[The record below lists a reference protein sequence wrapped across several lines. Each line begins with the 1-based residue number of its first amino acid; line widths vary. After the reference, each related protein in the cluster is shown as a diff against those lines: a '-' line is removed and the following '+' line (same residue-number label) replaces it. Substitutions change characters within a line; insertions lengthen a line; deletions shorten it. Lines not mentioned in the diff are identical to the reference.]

1 MATILL
7 SAVGASLGAGFG
19 GTVLGL
25 SGAVIGRAVGATI
38 GRAIDQRILGQG
50 SKAVET
56 GRVDRLRIQTA
67 GEGTPI
73 ARLWGQM
80 RIPGHVIWASPLNE
94 IRREQRGGKGTGPRV
109 TEFSYRL
116 NVALALCEGPILGV
130 GRIWADGEEISPD
143 DLDMRVYT
151 GSETQLPDP
160 AIAAQEGDLAP
171 AYRGIAY
178 VVIEDLALERWGN
191 RVPQLSFEVLR
202 RAKSGRGLSR
212 EVEAVA
218 LIPATG
224 EYALATTAV
233 SVDLG
238 LGETRVIN
246 RNLPAGVTDFAV
258 SMRNLQ
264 RELPKVCSVSLVV
277 SWFGS
282 DLRVNHC
289 TIKPKVEDRDFGAR
303 EMAWRAGGITR
314 AEAEEV
320 ARVDN
325 RPIYGGTP
333 ADGSVIEALRALSA
347 AGKKAVFYPFILME
361 QLRGN
366 ALADPWSGAARQA
379 VMPWR
384 GRITSSVAAGQPDSP
399 DGTAAAEAEVRTF
412 FGQALAA
419 DFSRS
424 GGAVH
429 YHGPQEWSYRR
440 FILHYAHL
448 CAEAGGIDAFLIGS
462 EMVGLTRIRGAA
474 NSFPAVAELRRLA
487 ADVRAILG
495 DGVKI
500 GYAADWSEYFGYH
513 PGNGDIHFHLDPLW
527 ADDDID
533 FVGIDNYMPLSDWRE
548 GENHLD
554 AHWGRIDNPA
564 YLRAN
569 VAGGEGYDWYY
580 PRDIDRDRQNREPIT
595 DGAHSEP
602 WVWRY
607 KDIRNWWQNP
617 HHDRI
622 DGQRRSLPTAWVP
635 GKKPVWFT
643 EMGCAALDKATNQP
657 NKFLDAMS
665 SESVLPYHSDGRR
678 DDVIQAAYVRAMV
691 GFWGDPAQ
699 NPPRPAFGRT
709 AAGRMIDMTRAHVW
723 CWDARPY
730 PAFPARADLW
740 SDGPAY
746 ERGHW
751 LNGRASAVPLGDV
764 VAEICRDAGIV
775 HFDTEALSG
784 LVRGYAPGGGQ
795 SGRAALQPLMLAYSF
810 DAVERDGVLHFL
822 MRDARVGAE
831 FGPDDLAVSEDL
843 RGFEVLRASDAE
855 ISGRIRL
862 THVENGGDYA
872 ASTVEAMLPGADFA
886 AVSESE
892 LPMALT
898 RAEGRAMAERWLSEA
913 GVGRDSMRFALPP
926 SRDGVGAGDVVRID
940 EGQGSP
946 RRWRIDRIE
955 RGAVTVIDAVRV
967 ESGVYRPARG
977 IDETAPLRAFTPAIP
992 VWPVFL
998 DLPLL
1003 RGDESPH
1010 APRVAVTATPWP
1022 GQAAVWMSEEESGGY
1037 LLNTTVPARSVMG
1050 VTETPLDRARAGVW
1064 DRGPALRIRVKGGAL
1079 RSANEAALMAG
1090 ANLLAIGDGT
1100 PEGWELLQFAT
1111 ARLVSAGLWEISH
1124 RLRGQAGTEAF
1135 MPEVWPAGSIVVL
1148 LDGSAPQ
1155 VDLAPSAR
1163 NQLRHWRIGP
1173 AIRGPDDPSYRPIS
1187 QAFRGAGLRPLAPC
1201 HLTIDGQ
1208 ELGWIRRGRIAAD
1221 GWEGPDIPLGESR
1234 ERYLARLVRNG
1245 SVLGQAILSEP
1256 RWSIPA
1262 ALWASARA
1270 GGAFHAEVAQL
1281 SDEFGPGP
1289 FIGRMINV

>member
-73 ARLWGQM
+73 AKLWGQM
-80 RIPGHVIWASPLNE
+80 RMPAHVIWASPLSE
-94 IRREQRGGKGTGPRV
+94 IRREQRGGKGAGPRV

-130 GRIWADGEEISPD
+130 GRVWADGEEISVD

-151 GSETQLPDP
+151 GSEDQLPDP
-160 AIAAQEGDLAP
+160 AIAAQEGDFAP

-178 VVIEDLALERWGN
+178 VVLEDLALERWGN

-202 RAKSGRGLSR
+202 QAKGGRGLAR

-224 EYALATTAV
+224 EYALATTPV

-258 SMRNLQ
+258 SMRSLR
-264 RELPKVCSVSLVV
+264 RELPKVGSVSLVV
-277 SWFGS
+277 SWFGD
-282 DLRVNHC
+282 DLRANHC
-289 TIKPKVEDRDFGAR
+289 SIRPKVEDRDFGAK

-314 AEAEEV
+314 GEAREV
-320 ARVDN
+320 SRN
-325 RPIYGGTP
+325 NGRPIYGGTP
-333 ADGSVIEALRALSA
+333 ADASVIEALRAIAA
-347 AGKKAVFYPFILME
+347 AGQKAVFYPFILME

-366 ALADPWSGAARQA
+366 ALPDPWGGAGAQA

-384 GRITSSVAAGQPDSP
+384 GRITSSVAAGVQGSP
-399 DGTAAAEAEVRTF
+399 DGTAAAEAEVLAF
-412 FGQALAA
+412 FGTAGAS

-424 GGAVH
+424 GGEIR
-429 YHGPQEWSYRR
+429 YSGPQEWSYRR

-462 EMVGLTRIRGAA
+462 EMVGLTRIRGAGH
-474 NSFPAVAELRRLA
+474 SFPAVAELRRLA
-487 ADVRAILG
+487 ADVREILG
-495 DGVKI
+495 NGVKI
-500 GYAADWSEYFGYH
+500 SYAADWSEYFGHH
-513 PGNGDIHFHLDPLW
+513 PGNGDLHFHLDPLW
-527 ADDDID
+527 ADANID
-533 FVGIDNYMPLSDWRE
+533 FIGIDNYMPLSDWRD
-548 GENHLD
+548 GEEHCD

-580 PRDIDRDRQNREPIT
+580 PREIDRERQSREPIT
-595 DGAHSEP
+595 DGAYGEA

-622 DGQRRSLPTAWVP
+622 DGIRQTQPTAWVP
-635 GKKPVWFT
+635 GKKPIWFT

-665 SESVLPYHSDGRR
+665 SESVLPHFSEGRR
-678 DDVIQAAYVRAMV
+678 DDAIQAAYLRAMV
-691 GFWGDPAQ
+691 EYWGDPAH
-699 NPPRPAFGRT
+699 NPSRPAHGRT
-709 AAGRMIDMTRAHVW
+709 GAGRMIDMSRAHVW

-730 PAFPARADLW
+730 PAFPGRADLW
-740 SDGPAY
+740 SDGPAW
-746 ERGHW
+746 ERGNW
-751 LNGRASAVPLGDV
+751 LNGRASAVPLADV
-764 VAEICRDAGIV
+764 VAEICREAGIV
-775 HFDTEALSG
+775 HLDTGGLSG

-795 SGRAALQPLMLAYSF
+795 SGRAALQPLMLAHGF
-810 DAVERDGVLHFL
+810 DAVERDGTLCFR
-822 MRDARVGAE
+822 MRDARVAGE
-831 FGPDDLAVSEDL
+831 VGVDDLALSQDVQ
-843 RGFEVLRASDAE
+843 GIEVLRAPDAE
-855 ISGRIRL
+855 LAGRIRL
-862 THVENGGDYA
+862 THVENGADYA

-886 AVSESE
+886 AISESE
-892 LPMALT
+892 LPMSLT
-898 RAEGRAMAERWLSEA
+898 RAEGRSMAERWLSEA
-913 GVGRDSMRFALPP
+913 GVARDSMRFALAP
-926 SRDGVGAGDVVRID
+926 SRRGIGAGDVLRVD
-940 EGQGSP
+940 EGKGVP
-946 RRWRIDRIE
+946 RRWRVDRIE
-955 RGAVTVIDAVRV
+955 RGAVTVVDAVRV

-977 IDETAPLRAFTPAIP
+977 IDEAAPLRAFKPAIP

-998 DLPLL
+998 DLPLM

-1010 APRVAVTATPWP
+1010 APHLAVTATPWP
-1022 GQAAVWMSEEESGGY
+1022 GQAAVWMSEEASGGY
-1037 LLNTTVPARSVMG
+1037 QLNTTIAARSVMG
-1050 VTETPLDRARAGVW
+1050 VTETPLDAARAGLW
-1064 DRGPALRIRVKGGAL
+1064 DRGPALRVRVKGGAL
-1079 RSANEAALMAG
+1079 RSANEGALMAG

-1100 PEGWELLQFAT
+1100 AEGWELMQFSQ

-1124 RLRGQAGTEAF
+1124 RLRGQGGTDAF
-1135 MPEVWPAGSIVVL
+1135 MPAVWPVGSLVVL
-1148 LDGSAPQ
+1148 LDGNAKQ
-1155 VDLAPSAR
+1155 VDLAPSVR
-1163 NQLRHWRIGP
+1163 NQSRHWRIGP
-1173 AIRGPDDPSYRPIS
+1173 AVRGPDDPSYRHIQ

-1201 HLTIDGQ
+1201 HLAISGQ
-1208 ELGWIRRGRIAAD
+1208 EMSWIRRGRIAAD

-1245 SVLGQAILSEP
+1245 SVLGQAVLPEP

-1262 ALWASARA
+1262 ALWSAAVA

-1281 SDEFGPGP
+1281 SDEYGPGP